1 MTSNRPFY
9 KGSFYRGS
17 YRRMLAMQ
25 STMFYWLK
33 KRKVLKQIKGKSS
46 KEQSLETAL
55 LDQKLTNKDL
65 FSGYYL
71 MPD

>member
-1 MTSNRPFY
+1 
-9 KGSFYRGS
+9 
-17 YRRMLAMQ
+17 MLAMQ